1 MTTIN
6 MSIPTKEQLANSEMI
21 QQTFVFWFADH
32 SHVRSPFPFYI
43 QEAVKDLA
51 IEAFHAWMGKLNP
64 KANEEINEEI
74 AQEKFEEVLFQQ
86 ASALVKTDDEV
97 LTLRFPFLPRVGDTI
112 DGEGIE
118 DRSGE
123 NIVQKRYLITE
134 GRDEFMEVKAKNT
147 TSGNTWETRFEL
159 P

>member
-1 MTTIN
+1 MTTAD

-21 QQTFVFWFADH
+21 QQTFAFWFSDR

-43 QEAVKDLA
+43 QSAVKELA
-51 IEAFHAWMGKLNP
+51 VDAFHAWMAKLNP

-97 LTLRFPFLPRVGDTI
+97 MTLRFPFLPRVGDKI
-112 DGEGIE
+112 DGDGIE
-118 DRSGE
+118 G
-123 NIVQKRYLITE
+123 L
-134 GRDEFMEVKAKNT
+134 
-147 TSGNTWETRFEL
+147 
-159 P
+159 